1 MIGPDPYIGDDVVP
15 IVTPDTPSIDTADP
29 EPVDDPTDEDDD
41 DDDVAAASASASA
54 SAAER
59 SDKPDAIDID
69 PPVEPP

>member
-29 EPVDDPTDEDDD
+29 EPVDD
-41 DDDVAAASASASA
+41 DDDVAAASASA